1 MGGITAGQNRV
12 GCLMDQIEM
21 FETLPP
27 DETAICTKCGKEI
40 VTQHFTEG
48 MVSSEFV
55 SEKGECFRC
64 SRK

>member
-1 MGGITAGQNRV
+1 MPSQT
-12 GCLMDQIEM
+12 EM
-21 FETLPP
+21 FGSLPP
-27 DETAICTKCGKEI
+27 DEIVLCSRCGKEI

-55 SEKGECFRC
+55 SERGECFRC